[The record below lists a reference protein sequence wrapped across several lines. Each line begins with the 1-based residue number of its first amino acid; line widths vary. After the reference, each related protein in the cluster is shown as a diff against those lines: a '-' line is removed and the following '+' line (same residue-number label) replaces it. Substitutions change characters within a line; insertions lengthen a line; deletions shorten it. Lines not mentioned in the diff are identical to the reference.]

1 MEILDIMKMETR
13 KIGLINW
20 LSQLQDEETINKLE
34 SLRDE
39 KQDWWNTISDE
50 ERAQIEEG
58 LSQANKGEVI
68 PHDKVMEKYKKWL

>member
-1 MEILDIMKMETR
+1 MEILDIMKLETR